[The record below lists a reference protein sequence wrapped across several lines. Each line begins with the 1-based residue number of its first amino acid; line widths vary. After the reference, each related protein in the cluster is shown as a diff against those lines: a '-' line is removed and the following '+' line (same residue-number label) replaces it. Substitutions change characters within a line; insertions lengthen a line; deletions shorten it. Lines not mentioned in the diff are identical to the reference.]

1 MEVILT
7 KPFEHQYENE
17 MFESIAERLKRTGQF
32 NAGTSLLAGNL
43 ILGGSE
49 LDALLIKRD
58 GICILEFKNAEGQVH
73 FVENGPWTV
82 GEGQIKGGSRDN
94 PFTQVRSYRL
104 GVRRF
109 LEKNRDDLVRPYQIN
124 PEHVSGCVV
133 FRGGIH
139 FDDRVL
145 DNNVRHWFHVTDQE
159 RFPERVAK
167 IQSREIN
174 LTPEFIGRFA
184 RISGLQGVAG
194 LAHSVKTEPLKV
206 GILKNSPIR
215 ESFKRM
221 KDLGHLYA
229 DGAAETIRLVT
240 RMIQQNFIPPI
251 DKVARKEDG
260 RIRGSIIFEVT
271 PYCSL
276 LTIRS
281 GNLLFPIVVGD
292 PENLAHWVA
301 KHEGYTITVEGKRG
315 VLVPTK
321 TDLPIESVVPGRPVF
336 HAVSKPIFEALTP
349 EDGLDLAEYIPSNK
363 VRELFAQI
371 THDTSSDEVKD
382 LLLGITVEDHRKY
395 IGDIIHL
402 LLSGDIKGAKARIL
416 LRKGEAVPVE
426 KNETSALEAVQD
438 LENSEDVLFP
448 KGLKEQELRDLLD
461 PNRFEDWMLF
471 LHPDQQKFV
480 ETEYDRPVVLKG
492 VSGSGKTC
500 ILVHRARYLARKYPD
515 QKIGILTLNP
525 KLVTLLQQLVQQL
538 CLGEERERIVV
549 LPFYEVFRRCLQQ
562 FGIRRFIESYYQS
575 VLKSDSEPRLLEKE
589 KDPLPSRWRK
599 PAEINPIQKGLR
611 KVEDLGETKIQI
623 DNAIGRWPDGIVWD
637 LDPTSKTS
645 LADQWEQ
652 FHVQENPD
660 FKEWMRGVERKL
672 QNETGDAMKYL
683 REEFSLIQSSHAL
696 PSRFDDYLEKGGK
709 GGRKGRCIRFDEN
722 MRHDCLRLLAF
733 WEEWMITGGF
743 IDESM
748 MALALHFFQ
757 KEIQRLPTEYRFRC
771 LLVDEMQDF
780 STLDLRLIRS
790 LSYAEQPDALFLA
803 GDPVQKILVKSHNL
817 EAANLDRGG
826 ANHFDIKKN
835 YRNSRQ
841 ILEAASMLVQ
851 ANVERAKN
859 LEESIE
865 LLKPELALRETN
877 RPTAVKTDTGGP
889 SQVEAAWKLAKQT
902 LGPSTRAKHAVCIAT
917 AAPEVRGLSV
927 EEIIGQVPPG
937 MGAHR
942 LGTIPNHTQS
952 VAVCE
957 LEDLK
962 GFEFRSVIVLG
973 CDEDVCPSRRTPAGE
988 TWREALRLYVAM
1000 TRARDQLFF
1009 LHGPQ
1014 PSEFLMEMWEALD
1027 SVNASDIL
1035 PDESETLRKEVIT
1048 LRTYAYVDDEPER
1061 LGFCR
1066 ASGCRHKAMI
1076 GEDYCYTHGA

>member
-1 MEVILT
+1 VEVILT

-32 NAGTSLLAGNL
+32 NAGTSLLAGNI

-49 LDALLIKRD
+49 LDALLIKQD
-58 GICILEFKNAEGQVH
+58 GICILEFKNAEGPVH

-82 GEGQIKGGSRDN
+82 GKGQIKGGSRDN

-109 LEKNRDDLVRPYQIN
+109 LEKNWDDLVRPYQIN

-139 FDDRVL
+139 FDDGVL
-145 DNNVRHWFHVTDQE
+145 DCNVRHWFHVTDQE
-159 RFPERVAK
+159 RLPEKVVR
-167 IQSREIN
+167 IQSREMN
-174 LTPEFIGRFA
+174 LTPEFIGRFIQ
-184 RISGLQGVAG
+184 ISGLQS
-194 LAHSVKTEPLKV
+194 LAAVTASVKTEPLKV

-251 DKVARKEDG
+251 DKVARKEDA

-271 PYCSL
+271 PHCSL

-281 GNLLFPIVVGD
+281 GNLLFPIVIGD
-292 PENLAHWVA
+292 PENLAHWVTR
-301 KHEGYTITVEGKRG
+301 HEGYTITVEGKQG

-336 HAVSKPIFEALTP
+336 HAVSKPIFEELSP
-349 EDGLDLAEYIPSNK
+349 EDGLNLAEYIPSNM
-363 VRELFAQI
+363 VRELFNKI
-371 THDTSSDEVKD
+371 TSDSSAEEVKD
-382 LLLGITVEDHRKY
+382 LLLGIANEDHRKY

-402 LLSGDIKGAKARIL
+402 LMSGDNKGAKARIL
-416 LRKGEAVPVE
+416 LRKGDAVPIE
-426 KNETSALEAVQD
+426 KSETSAAETIQD
-438 LENSEDVLFP
+438 LQNSEDVLFP

-480 ETEYDRPVVLKG
+480 EAEYERPVVLKG

-515 QKIGILTLNP
+515 QKVGILTLNP
-525 KLVTLLQQLVQQL
+525 KLAALLKDLVRQL
-538 CLGEERERIVV
+538 CIGDEKERIVV
-549 LPFYEVFRRCLQQ
+549 LPFYEVFRKCLEK
-562 FGIRRFIESYYQS
+562 FGIGKFVEAYYLS
-575 VLKSDSEPRLLEKE
+575 VLKCDVEPRMLEKGPVQRE
-589 KDPLPSRWRK
+589 SKWRR
-599 PAEINPIQKGLR
+599 PGELNQMER
-611 KVEDLGETKIQI
+611 VFREVEDLGETKKNMDRAVGQ
-623 DNAIGRWPDGIVWD
+623 WPKKINWD
-637 LDPTSKTS
+637 LDPTGKTS
-645 LADQWEQ
+645 LVDQWDD
-652 FHVQENPD
+652 FHNQENPD
-660 FKEWMRGVERKL
+660 FKEWMRGMEGKL
-672 QNETGDAMKYL
+672 QAETRDAMKYL
-683 REEFSLIQSSHAL
+683 REEFSLIQSSHPL
-696 PSRFDDYLEKGGK
+696 PSRFEDYLKK
-709 GGRKGRCIRFDEN
+709 PRRGRCIPFEDK
-722 MRHDCLRLLAF
+722 MRHDCLRLLAL

-757 KEIQRLPTEYRFRC
+757 KEIQKLPSEFRFRC

-790 LSYAEQPDALFLA
+790 LSYSEQPDALFLA
-803 GDPVQKILVKSHNL
+803 GDPVQKILVKNHDL
-817 EAANLDRGG
+817 AAANLDRGG
-826 ANHFDIKKN
+826 AIHYDIKKN

-841 ILEAASMLVQ
+841 ILEAASKLVESNFEQ
-851 ANVERAKN
+851 AKK
-859 LEESIE
+859 LEEGIE

-877 RPTAVKTDTGGP
+877 RPTAIKIESGEP
-889 SQVEAAWKLAKQT
+889 SQVEAAWKLARLT
-902 LGPSTRAKHAVCIAT
+902 LGPSTRDKHAVCIAT
-917 AAPEVRGLSV
+917 AAPDLTGFSV
-927 EEIIGQVPPG
+927 EEILGHVPPG
-937 MGAHR
+937 MGCHC
-942 LGTIPNHTQS
+942 LGAIPGHPQS
-952 VAVCE
+952 VSVCR

-962 GFEFRSVIVLG
+962 GFEFRSVIVVG
-973 CDEDVCPSRRTPAGE
+973 CDEGAFPSARTPAGE

-1014 PSEFLMEMWEALD
+1014 PSEFLVEMGEALD
-1027 SVNASDIL
+1027 SVNVSEIL
-1035 PDESETLRKEVIT
+1035 PDEKETLRKEVIT

>member
-1 MEVILT
+1 MEVILV
-7 KPFEHQYENE
+7 KEFEHHYENE
-17 MFESIAERLKRTGQF
+17 MFKSIAERLKRTGQF
-32 NAGTSLLAGNL
+32 HAGTSLLAGNL

-58 GICILEFKNAEGQVH
+58 GICILEFKNAEGPVH
-73 FVENGPWTV
+73 FAENGPWTV

-109 LEKNRDDLVRPYQIN
+109 LEKNWDDLVRPYQIN

-133 FRGGIH
+133 FRGDIH

-159 RFPERVAK
+159 RLPERVAR
-167 IQSREIN
+167 IQSGEIN
-174 LTPEFIGRFA
+174 LTPEFIGRFIQ
-184 RISGLQGVAG
+184 ISGLQGMASVAPT
-194 LAHSVKTEPLKV
+194 VKTEPLKV

-221 KDLGHLYA
+221 KDLGHLFA

-240 RMIQQNFIPPI
+240 RMIQENFIPPA
-251 DKVARKEDG
+251 DKIARKEDV

-301 KHEGYTITVEGKRG
+301 RPEGYTITVDGKRG
-315 VLVPTK
+315 ILVPTK
-321 TDLPIESVVPGRPVF
+321 TDLPIESVVPGRPAF
-336 HAVSKPIFEALTP
+336 HAVIRPIFEALTV
-349 EDGLDLAEYIPSNK
+349 EDGLDLAEYIPSNR
-363 VRELFAQI
+363 VRELFSQI
-371 THDTSSDEVKD
+371 TSDTSPEEVKD
-382 LLLGITVEDHRKY
+382 LLLGIANEDHRKY

-402 LLSGDIKGAKARIL
+402 LLSGDTKGSKARIL
-416 LRKGEAVPVE
+416 LRKGDAVPVE
-426 KNETSALEAVQD
+426 KSETSAAETIQD
-438 LENSEDVLFP
+438 LQNSEDVLFP
-448 KGLKEQELRDLLD
+448 KGLNEQELKDLLD

-480 ETEYDRPVVLKG
+480 EAEYERPVVLKG

-515 QKIGILTLNP
+515 QKVAILTLNP
-525 KLVTLLQQLVQQL
+525 KLVTLLKELVQQL
-538 CLGEERERIVV
+538 CIGEERERIEV
-549 LPFYEVFRRCLQQ
+549 LSFYEVFRRCLEH
-562 FGIRRFIESYYQS
+562 FGIGRFIESYYES
-575 VLKSDSEPRLLEKE
+575 VLKCDPEPRLLEKE
-589 KDPLPSRWRK
+589 KALTPSRWRR
-599 PAEINPIQKGLR
+599 PSDINPIEKGLIQ
-611 KVEDLGETKIQI
+611 VEDLGETKRQI
-623 DNAIGRWPDGIVWD
+623 DHAVDRWPRDIVWD
-637 LDPTSKTS
+637 LDPTSKAAV
-645 LADQWEQ
+645 ADEWEQ
-652 FHVQENPD
+652 FHMQGNLD
-660 FKEWMRGVERKL
+660 FKKWMTGVEGKL

-683 REEFSLIQSSHAL
+683 REEFSLIQSSHPL
-696 PSRFDDYLEKGGK
+696 PSRFEDYLKK
-709 GGRKGRCIRFDEN
+709 PRTGRCIPFDDK

-733 WEEWMITGGF
+733 WEEWMIAGGF

-757 KEIQRLPTEYRFRC
+757 KEIQKLPPEFRFRC

-790 LSYAEQPDALFLA
+790 LSYSEKPDALFLA
-803 GDPVQKILVKSHNL
+803 GDPVQKILVKNHDL
-817 EAANLDRGG
+817 AAANLDRGG
-826 ANHFDIKKN
+826 ASHYDIKKN

-841 ILEAASMLVQ
+841 ILEAASMLLQ
-851 ANVERAKN
+851 ANVERARK

-877 RPTAVKTDTGGP
+877 RPTAVKSDAGGP
-889 SQVEAAWKLAKQT
+889 SQVEAAWNLAKQT
-902 LGPSTRAKHAVCIAT
+902 LGPSAPAKHAVCIAT
-917 AAPEVRGLSV
+917 AAPDVRGFSI
-927 EEIIGQVPPG
+927 EEIIGQVPLG
-937 MGAHR
+937 MGSHR
-942 LGTIPNHTQS
+942 LGTIPEHPQS
-952 VAVCE
+952 VAVCV

-973 CDEDVCPSRRTPAGE
+973 CDQEAFPSSRTPAGE

-1009 LHGPQ
+1009 LHGPR
-1014 PSEFLMEMWEALD
+1014 PSEFLTEMWDALD
-1027 SVNASDIL
+1027 TVNASEIL
-1035 PDESETLRKEVIT
+1035 PDESEPLRKEAIT

-1061 LGFCR
+1061 PGFCR

-1076 GEDYCYTHGA
+1076 SEDYCYTHGA